1 MKNLRLYSK
10 RIVLVA
16 GLLWL
21 SDISIGWAQDAD
33 VISTPIRQR
42 GAQHPIRELQ
52 LKESP
57 VRDAA
62 QLLSEMSGTNI
73 VTTQEAGDRR
83 VSVYLQ
89 RVDVTKAI
97 EVICRISGLWYRKDQ
112 DVDLFRVM
120 TTEEYEKDIVVFK
133 EEITRVFSLLHEN
146 VISTATAVSDL
157 FGDRVMLSLGVP
169 LDGGSSGMTGA
180 GGVGL
185 FGGRSASMGQA
196 SGASGAPRGRGLFGG
211 GGAGGLSRLAGGGSS
226 RMGGEAGTAALT
238 STQIAQLEAFTQG
251 SRVEGAVSSTALQQV
266 TGQAP
271 DIFVTVNQQHNL
283 LIVRTSDPEAMD
295 DIEKLVLE
303 VDRPIPQVL
312 LEMKVLELT
321 LGDSFRS
328 SFDYEMVDGSQTRG
342 LPSSQVLNPLSPGSG
357 TVSGNV
363 ASMGNF
369 PLESNQFVYQFL
381 NDRIRARIQL
391 MAGENRIQ
399 ELATPMILAA
409 NNQEARIFIGEERV
423 LTTGVTTSLV
433 TPANGATTSNIEP
446 QTEVRDIGNTVVIVP
461 RINEDKTV
469 TLSLTQDSSSVA
481 VGAATI
487 PVAGGSGTVQ
497 GFNVDTVNTARIQG
511 TIIATNNLTIA
522 VGGLIRHRQNE
533 NRQKVPLLGDL
544 PVLGGL
550 FRRDVKE
557 NTKTELI
564 LLVTPRIM
572 STPAEGRAITEQ
584 RLTEL
589 SSHPFHE
596 KGDDALPRPR
606 TTFHT
611 KGGKIL
617 Y

>member
-1 MKNLRLYSK
+1 MKKLMKTFRKTALLAGMLWFSG
-10 RIVLVA
+10 A
-16 GLLWL
+16 GLV
-21 SDISIGWAQDAD
+21 SAQEGEDGRSS
-33 VISTPIRQR
+33 VRQR
-42 GAQHPIRELQ
+42 GAHHPVRELQ
-52 LKESP
+52 LKESS

-62 QLLSEMSGTNI
+62 LLLSEMSGTNI

-89 RVDVTKAI
+89 RVDITKSV
-97 EVICRISGLWYRKDQ
+97 EVICRISGLWFRKDP
-112 DVDLFRVM
+112 DMDLFRVM
-120 TTEEYEKDIVVFK
+120 TTEEYEEDIVVYK

-146 VISTATAVSDL
+146 VISAATAVSDL
-157 FGDRVMLSLGVP
+157 FGDRVMLSLGVSP
-169 LDGGSSGMTGA
+169 DGGGTGMAGSGGA
-180 GGVGL
+180 GAI
-185 FGGRSASMGQA
+185 GRASAAMGQA
-196 SGASGAPRGRGLFGG
+196 GGLSGASRGGGLFGG
-211 GGAGGLSRLAGGGSS
+211 GGAGGLSRLAGGASS
-226 RMGGEAGTAALT
+226 RMGEAGGALSLT
-238 STQIAQLEAFTQG
+238 STQIAQLESLAQQSG
-251 SRVEGAVSSTALQQV
+251 VEGAISSTNLQQV
-266 TGQAP
+266 TGQEP
-271 DIFVTVNQQHNL
+271 DIYVSVNQQHNL
-283 LIVRTSDPEAMD
+283 LVVRTSDPEAME
-295 DIEKLVLE
+295 DIAKLVVE

-328 SFDYEMVDGSQTRG
+328 TFDYEMVDGPQTTG
-342 LPSSQVLNPLSPGSG
+342 LASTQILNPLSPGSG
-357 TVSGNV
+357 SVNRNV

-381 NDRIRARIQL
+381 NDRVRARIQL

-423 LTTGVTTSLV
+423 LTTGVNTSLV
-433 TPANGATTSNIEP
+433 TPANGATTSNVEP

-469 TLSLTQDSSSVA
+469 TLTLTQDSSSVA

-487 PVAGGSGTVQ
+487 PVAGGAGAVQ

-533 NRQKVPLLGDL
+533 NRQKIPLLGDL
-544 PVLGGL
+544 PLLGSL
-550 FRRDVKE
+550 FRRDVRE
-557 NTKTELI
+557 NTKTELV

-572 STPAEGRAITEQ
+572 STPAEGRAITER
-584 RLTEL
+584 RLHEL

-596 KGDDALPRPR
+596 KKDAALPPPKA
-606 TTFHT
+606 TFDR
-611 KGGKIL
+611 L
-617 Y
+617 SW